1 MARPTAQDLER
12 LAAGGSTVRLK
23 RGARVFSEGDVVDA
37 VFVIR
42 RGSIGLGRTVRGRP
56 VTLLLLREGDILGD
70 IPTLL
75 QAPAAFDAVAETD
88 AELVAIPSG
97 RLVATLD
104 QSPEFARRWVLWL
117 AGRLSNAHSRLL
129 SLLAGDVRAQV
140 AALLV
145 QESCLG
151 DTIHLTHQSIAAM
164 VGAQRSSVTRALD
177 ELAADEVISTGYGQ
191 VTIRDHDALVAAAR
205 SARPDD
211 LAATSTVA

>member
-1 MARPTAQDLER
+1 MTSVATPHLRPDVDVVPASRSRRTAGPCRFLMARPTAQDLER

-117 AGRLSNAHSRLL
+117 A
-129 SLLAGDVRAQV
+129 
-140 AALLV
+140 
-145 QESCLG
+145 
-151 DTIHLTHQSIAAM
+151 AM